1 MHISNVR
8 TGWEPVYVLRLA
20 WWRRNLKPLLLK
32 KHSISFS
39 SLFFFFPD
47 YILSSRNKT
56 WETQAAAV
64 LLAFASLKTAN
75 ALLMPASVA
84 RTLDA
89 LALPA
94 TSKFDNYICRLCRA
108 LLGSTHVVTIF
119 LQRLQVQLQLSM
131 RYQGGRRRGMRL
143 QVVANAIRRK
153 ATRINM
159 FYPGAFTAPDTKLRR
174 VIYVVFL
181 LQTRMLQSL
190 IAENFKAVNSV
201 GVTRTLD
208 NMQIPSL
215 HLIHGPIDCCIG
227 SYGTSNLHMHPFA
240 LPFRTMQIHLLCLP
254 DEQLASMSP

>member
-1 MHISNVR
+1 MYCGLHDGVGIWNRYS
-8 TGWEPVYVLRLA
+8 
-20 WWRRNLKPLLLK
+20 LKSTAFLSLL
-32 KHSISFS
+32 FS
-39 SLFFFFPD
+39 SSFQTTYFHQET
-47 YILSSRNKT
+47 KT

-75 ALLMPASVA
+75 ALLIPASVA
-84 RTLDA
+84 RTLDV

-181 LQTRMLQSL
+181 LQTWMLQSL

>member
-1 MHISNVR
+1 MSAVSRAI
-8 TGWEPVYVLRLA
+8 G
-20 WWRRNLKPLLLK
+20 
-32 KHSISFS
+32 KHSRC
-39 SLFFFFPD
+39 D
-47 YILSSRNKT
+47 
-56 WETQAAAV
+56 
-64 LLAFASLKTAN
+64 
-75 ALLMPASVA
+75 
-84 RTLDA
+84 
-89 LALPA
+89 
-94 TSKFDNYICRLCRA
+94 
-108 LLGSTHVVTIF
+108 HF
-119 LQRLQVQLQLSM
+119 LQRLQVQLQLPM

-227 SYGTSNLHMHPFA
+227 SYGTSNLHMHPFCVA
-240 LPFRTMQIHLLCLP
+240 FSDDANTSSLPT
-254 DEQLASMSP
+254 